1 MLNTEVDFN
10 SADYVFHYTTL
21 NIALEEILFKKKIK
35 LSSSLTLSDRYE
47 KKINFSDNLS
57 GSFWEKLRDYFRK
70 QKERGYYKASFCQ
83 NVLNQNSDIYGW
95 AKPSMWDYYSDSHC
109 GVCLVFSRKLLIK
122 YMKELTN
129 KYRPH
134 AYCYEMKYQSEVPE
148 IDLENNMF
156 DIFKRLIDRKYKSV
170 KDNGLVDTVVK
181 YKDFFENYE
190 LVKKN
195 IFEDK
200 LSKNESLSNKLEEIL
215 STLHL
220 LSTLHRPLERES
232 EYLIED
238 IFMEYI
244 KNQECFNSLCA
255 IKYSDYQNEREFRVG
270 ALLTN
275 SEEKNRFFDFQ
286 DSLKGLIV
294 GDSVS
299 PSYYPSILDFSQKLS
314 ICVKKIDWSDDQPK
328 LKELS

>member
-1 MLNTEVDFN
+1 M
-10 SADYVFHYTTL
+10 
-21 NIALEEILFKKKIK
+21 K
-35 LSSSLTLSDRYE
+35 

-57 GSFWEKLRDYFRK
+57 GDFWDKLRNYFSK

-83 NVLNQNSDIYGW
+83 NVLNQNRGKPKSDIYGW
-95 AKPSMWDYYSDSHC
+95 AKPSMWDYYSDSHR

-122 YMKELTN
+122 YMKNHMN
-129 KYRPH
+129 KYIHH
-134 AYCYEMKYQSEVPE
+134 AYCFEMKYQSEVPE

-156 DIFKRLIDRKYKSV
+156 DIFKLLIDRKYESV
-170 KDNGLVDTVVK
+170 KDKGLVDTVAK

-200 LSKNESLSNKLEEIL
+200 LSKKESLSNKLEEIL
-215 STLHL
+215 STLHRL
-220 LSTLHRPLERES
+220 LDRKPED
-232 EYLIED
+232 LIKE

-244 KNQECFNSLCA
+244 KNKECFNSMCI
-255 IKYSDYQNEREFRVG
+255 IKYSDYQNEEEFRVG

-275 SEEKNRFFDFQ
+275 SEEKNHFFDFQ
-286 DSLKGLIV
+286 ESLKGLIV

-299 PSYYPSILDFSQKLS
+299 SSYYPSILDFSQKLS
-314 ICVKKIDWSDDQPK
+314 IKKIDWSDDQPK